1 MRKLL
6 WPVLVLS
13 VLLVGARLIAEEAA
27 QKQIVFD
34 GDKQGE
40 TAKGWVAAGSGK
52 ATVAAQDKEVR
63 TPGKKTVEFHAEGK
77 EWMGCGW
84 NWFGWY
90 PEDSGTDISAY
101 KNLTFWAKLSAT
113 KKPGMLTA
121 TLVSPGK
128 KASQAGNLF
137 TYCPNLPDGKWH
149 QISIPIKELDSK
161 NELDRTKVWEV
172 MLGTWSQD
180 EANFSLFVDEIAFT
194 SKGTVPFS
202 SGRKLGQSPEEA
214 EKQVVLPPL
223 ELPGEVGA
231 RDKNIRYVGRW
242 DMTNPAAPRASW
254 TYSLVTARFTGTAL
268 AAKLKGGGYY
278 QVTIDG
284 QPTAVLAPKQGRDS
298 YEVARGLGD
307 GEHTVEII
315 RRNEGPWIAPL
326 VFLGFQ
332 LEKEGKLLPL
342 PPRSQRRMLVI
353 GDSISC
359 GYGNEATR
367 DEGNPP
373 DKQNGY
379 LTYGAIAARK
389 LGAEVQIVAWSGR
402 KLFPDNTMVEV
413 WDRTLAMDATPKADL
428 AGWVPGVIVIN
439 LGTNDFGNNKNP
451 PQEQGWIAAYKAFIR
466 TIRQTAPAAYVF
478 VASGPMGTAANW
490 DKWAKT
496 VVADLRQAGDK
507 NIAYLPFPTQDI
519 NGDGIGGHWHP
530 NLTTHAKMA
539 ERLVRE
545 IEKAVGWK

>member
-1 MRKLL
+1 MRKSLL
-6 WPVLVLS
+6 PVLAVS
-13 VLLVGARLIAEEAA
+13 VLLVGARLIAEEAV
-27 QKQIVFD
+27 QKEIVFD

-40 TAKGWVAAGSGK
+40 NAKGWVAAGSGK
-52 ATVAAQDKEVR
+52 VTVAAQDKEVR
-63 TPGKKTVEFHAEGK
+63 TPGRKTVEFHAAGK

-84 NWFGWY
+84 NWFGWW
-90 PEDSGTDISAY
+90 PEDAGTDITAY

-128 KASQAGNLF
+128 KSSQAGNLL

-149 QISIPIKELDSK
+149 QLSIPIKELDSK
-161 NELDRTKVWEV
+161 NELDRTKVWEI

-180 EANFSLFVDEIAFT
+180 EEDFSLFVDEIAFE
-194 SKGTVPFS
+194 
-202 SGRKLGQSPEEA
+202 GQA
-214 EKQVVLPPL
+214 EKQVALPPL
-223 ELPGEVGA
+223 ALPNEVAA
-231 RDKNIRYVGRW
+231 RDKNIRYIGRW
-242 DMTNPAAPRASW
+242 DMANPAAPRASW
-254 TYSLVTARFTGTAL
+254 TYSLVTAKFSGTAL
-268 AAKLKGGGYY
+268 GAKLKGGGYY
-278 QVTIDG
+278 QITVDG
-284 QPTAVLAPKQGRDS
+284 QPTAVLAPKPGRDT
-298 YEVARGLGD
+298 YEVARGLSQ

-326 VFLGFQ
+326 TFLGFQ
-332 LEKEGKLLPL
+332 LEKDSKLLPL
-342 PPRSQRRMLVI
+342 PPRSQRRILII

-379 LTYGAIAARK
+379 MTYGAIAARK

-402 KLFPDNTMVEV
+402 KLYPDNTMVEV
-413 WDRTLAMDATPKADL
+413 YDRTLAMDANPKADL
-428 AGWVPGVIVIN
+428 SGWVPGVVVID

-451 PQEQGWIAAYKAFIR
+451 PQEKGWIDAYKAFIG

-496 VVADLRQAGDK
+496 VVADLREAGDK
-507 NIAYLPFPTQDI
+507 RIAYLPFATQDI

-530 NLTTHAKMA
+530 NLKTHAKMA
-539 ERLVRE
+539 ERLKSE
-545 IEKAVGWK
+545 IEKAVGWR